1 MKSVKDIA
9 RKAVLEVAPA
19 DEIGDLLTESTLE
32 DFTIVSFKSAHP
44 GYVGWHW
51 SVSLHKT
58 NHTVN
63 EVWMEPSEASL
74 IAKAWVPW
82 SERIQPGDLSPG
94 DLIATP
100 KDDPRLT
107 PGYVSVEELD
117 LAEPLTPTG
126 WSVGLGRE
134 RVLSHLGIDDAVDR
148 WREGENGPRA
158 ALARYAEHPCSSC
171 GWLVT
176 IGGSLGQAFGV
187 CANAIS
193 PSDGRIVSMD
203 HGCGAHS
210 QTIVEAQ
217 STPVAELV
225 IDELAVDDYDFRTGE
240 LPVVEEVASESL
252 APQDEPEEVILE
264 IDLESEDKVSEL
276 DESHEEDL

>member
-1 MKSVKDIA
+1 MKNVIDIA
-9 RKAVLEVAPA
+9 RKAVLDIAPA
-19 DEIGDLLTESTLE
+19 EEIGDLLDEKTLE
-32 DFTIVSFKSAHP
+32 DFKVISFASAHP

-107 PGYVSVEELD
+107 PGYASVEELD
-117 LAEPLTPTG
+117 LAEPLTPSG

-134 RVLSHLGIDDAVDR
+134 RVLSPLGIDDAVDR

-187 CANAIS
+187 CANSIS

-210 QTIVEAQ
+210 QTVVEAQ
-217 STPVAELV
+217 STPLSELV
-225 IDELAVDDYDFRTGE
+225 IDELAIDDYDFRSGE
-240 LPVVEEVASESL
+240 LPVAEVEEVLVDEV
-252 APQDEPEEVILE
+252 QDQPEEVIEE
-264 IDLESEDKVSEL
+264 IDLEPQDQVFEL
-276 DESHEEDL
+276 DESDEAGQ

>member
-1 MKSVKDIA
+1 MKNVIDIA
-9 RKAVLEVAPA
+9 RKAVLDIAPA
-19 DEIGDLLTESTLE
+19 EEIGDLLDEKTLE
-32 DFTIVSFKSAHP
+32 DFKVISFASAHP

-74 IAKAWVPW
+74 VAKAWVPW

-107 PGYVSVEELD
+107 PGYASVEELD
-117 LAEPLTPTG
+117 LAEPLTPSG

-134 RVLSHLGIDDAVDR
+134 RVLSPLGIDDAVDR

-210 QTIVEAQ
+210 QTVVEAQ
-217 STPVAELV
+217 STPLSELV
-225 IDELAVDDYDFRTGE
+225 IDELAIDDYDFRSGE
-240 LPVVEEVASESL
+240 LPVTEVEEVLVDEV
-252 APQDEPEEVILE
+252 QDQPEEVIEE
-264 IDLESEDKVSEL
+264 IDLEPQDQVSEL
-276 DESHEEDL
+276 DESDEEGQ